1 MFWRYNLSSR
11 GFTLIE
17 LVVVIV
23 ILGILSA
30 VAVPKF
36 IDMRVDARRAAIA
49 GLYGS
54 VQSASV
60 LTRAQV
66 LVQGATTATAINV
79 SGVTVALE
87 NGYASA
93 AGIVSVLDLQG
104 FTANTVAGATT
115 FIMSGYPEEKWPTCQ
130 VVYTQAAEQGDAPNI
145 ILVNSGCD

>member
-1 MFWRYNLSSR
+1 MKKQA

-36 IDMRVDARRAAIA
+36 IDMRVDARRATIA
-49 GLYGS
+49 SLYGA

-66 LVQGATTATAINV
+66 LVQGATSATSINI
-79 SGVTVALE
+79 SGVAVALE

-93 AGIVSVLDLQG
+93 VGIVSVLDLQG
-104 FTANTVAGATT
+104 FKAGTVGATT
-115 FIMSGYPEEKWPTCQ
+115 TFTIEGYSGADCQ
-130 VVYTQAAEQGDAPNI
+130 VVYIAADPGDSPGI
-145 ILVNSGCD
+145 SMVNSGCD

>member
-1 MFWRYNLSSR
+1 MNQR

-54 VQSASV
+54 VQSASS
-60 LTRAQV
+60 LARAQV
-66 LVQGATTATAINV
+66 LVQGQTMAASINI
-79 SGVTVALE
+79 SGESIDLQ
-87 NGYASA
+87 NGYPSA
-93 AGIVSVLDLQG
+93 TGIVAVLDLQG
-104 FTANTVAGATT
+104 FTATPVGTTTT
-115 FIMSGYPEEKWPTCQ
+115 FTIEGYNGSNCQ
-130 VVYTQAAEQGDAPNI
+130 VEYTEAEPGDAPTI
-145 ILVNSGCD
+145 VMVNSGCD